1 MTQLSAIRKAANWR
15 IKNYNH
21 HVRCHQASGI
31 ELQTEC
37 ALEVLAEL
45 ADDLGA
51 FAMYQQITHR
61 MHQLEKHQVLAPITA
76 MGVGV

>member
-1 MTQLSAIRKAANWR
+1 MTQLNAIRKAANSR
-15 IKNYNH
+15 INAYNH
-21 HVRCHQASGI
+21 LVRNQQSRSI

-51 FAMYQQITHR
+51 LAMYQQITDR
-61 MHQLEKHQVLAPITA
+61 MHQLDQHRVLAPITV

>member
-1 MTQLSAIRKAANWR
+1 MTQLNAIRKAANER

-21 HVRCHQASGI
+21 HVRCQQARGI
-31 ELQTEC
+31 EFATEC

-45 ADDLGA
+45 ADELGA
-51 FAMYQQITHR
+51 LGMYQQITNR
-61 MHQLEKHQVLAPITA
+61 IHQLDQHRVLSPITV